1 MVLMILFRGASI
13 PNSWPAIFL
22 KAHNTLVVADLHI
35 GYESALRRKGRHLP
49 QASYS
54 YMKRALESMLTQTG
68 AGSIVFLG
76 DLKHEFGKPSPQ
88 EWVEVMDLLG
98 WLTGAGVRVHVV
110 RGNHDNLILAIL
122 SKFNVILHESHMV
135 IGNIL
140 LTHGNAFVEP
150 PEGTRTIIIA
160 HEHPAVASSDFAGAR
175 YKFKCFLVGEFEG
188 RRIVVMP
195 ALSPLSSGVG
205 INETPTDGLLSPY
218 LRRSAVDS
226 FTPFVVEENV
236 GIFRFPAI
244 GIMRQSASQNRA
256 PQ

>member
-1 MVLMILFRGASI
+1 MLLFRGASI

-22 KAHNTLVVADLHI
+22 KSYDALVVADLHI
-35 GYESALRRKGRHLP
+35 GYESALGKKGVHLP
-49 QASYS
+49 QASYG
-54 YMKRALESMLTQTG
+54 YIRGAIESMLQQTG

-88 EWVEVMDLLG
+88 EWVEVKDLLG
-98 WLTGAGVRVHVV
+98 WLTGAGVKIDVV
-110 RGNHDNLILAIL
+110 RGNHDNFILAIL
-122 SKFNVILHESHMV
+122 SKFNVILHDSHM
-135 IGNIL
+135 IL
-140 LTHGNAFVEP
+140 GDIMLAHGNVYVDP
-150 PEGTRTIIIA
+150 PQGVRTIVIA

-175 YKFKCFLVGEFEG
+175 YKFKCFLVGRFEG
-188 RRIVVMP
+188 RRLVVMP

-218 LRRSAVDS
+218 LRRAAVDS

-236 GIFRFPAI
+236 GIFRFPTI